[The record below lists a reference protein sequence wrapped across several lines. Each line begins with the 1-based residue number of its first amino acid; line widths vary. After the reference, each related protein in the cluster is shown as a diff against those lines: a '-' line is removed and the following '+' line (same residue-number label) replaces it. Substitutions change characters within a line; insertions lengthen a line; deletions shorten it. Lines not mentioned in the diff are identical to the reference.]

1 MKHPD
6 PISERILQGDPA
18 AREIYESMAPR
29 TTWIATVI
37 KARAERGWTQADL
50 ARAVGVQQPAIA
62 KLESGDRDPKLST
75 MVAVCQALGID
86 ELRLPI
92 PRASA

>member
-6 PISERILQGDPA
+6 PVSERILASDPVT
-18 AREIYESMAPR
+18 RELYDAMAPR
-29 TTWIATVI
+29 TTWVSMVI
-37 KARAERGWTQADL
+37 KTRITRGWTQTDL
-50 ARAVGVQQPAIA
+50 AEAIGVQQPAVA

-75 MVAVCQALGID
+75 MVAVCQALGIE